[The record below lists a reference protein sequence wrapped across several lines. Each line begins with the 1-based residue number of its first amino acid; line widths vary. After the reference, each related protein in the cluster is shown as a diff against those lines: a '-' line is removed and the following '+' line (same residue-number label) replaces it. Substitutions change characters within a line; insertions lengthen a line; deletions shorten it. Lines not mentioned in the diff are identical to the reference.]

1 MPIKI
6 SVLITDVD
14 VNVVSLEWL
23 YGTFGDNQDFL
34 NFIMIVQVQL
44 KDAKYQ
50 VQEDLDSKNR
60 NLSTIFLQTQTLE
73 IILIIVSLS
82 CR

>member
-1 MPIKI
+1 MEQ
-6 SVLITDVD
+6 L
-14 VNVVSLEWL
+14 
-23 YGTFGDNQDFL
+23 GDNEDFL
-34 NFIMIVQVQL
+34 NFNMIVQL

-50 VQEDLDSKNR
+50 VQEDLGSKNR
-60 NLSTIFLQTQTLE
+60 NLYTIFLQTQTLE

>member
-1 MPIKI
+1 MY
-6 SVLITDVD
+6 TVD

-50 VQEDLDSKNR
+50 VQEDLGSKNR

>member
-6 SVLITDVD
+6 SILITDVD

-50 VQEDLDSKNR
+50 VQEDLGSKNR

>member
-34 NFIMIVQVQL
+34 NFNMIVQVQL
-44 KDAKYQ
+44 KDAKHQ
-50 VQEDLDSKNR
+50 LQEDLGS
-60 NLSTIFLQTQTLE
+60 
-73 IILIIVSLS
+73 
-82 CR
+82 

>member
-1 MPIKI
+1 MEQ
-6 SVLITDVD
+6 LG
-14 VNVVSLEWL
+14 NNE
-23 YGTFGDNQDFL
+23 DFL
-34 NFIMIVQVQL
+34 NFNMIVQL

-50 VQEDLDSKNR
+50 VQEDLGSKNR

>member
-1 MPIKI
+1 MEQ
-6 SVLITDVD
+6 LG
-14 VNVVSLEWL
+14 NNE
-23 YGTFGDNQDFL
+23 DFL
-34 NFIMIVQVQL
+34 NFNMIVQL

-50 VQEDLDSKNR
+50 VQEDLGSKNR
-60 NLSTIFLQTQTLE
+60 NLSTILLQTQTLE

>member
-34 NFIMIVQVQL
+34 NFDMIVQVQL
-44 KDAKYQ
+44 KDAKHQ
-50 VQEDLDSKNR
+50 VQEDLGSKNR
-60 NLSTIFLQTQTLE
+60 NLYTIFLQTQTLE